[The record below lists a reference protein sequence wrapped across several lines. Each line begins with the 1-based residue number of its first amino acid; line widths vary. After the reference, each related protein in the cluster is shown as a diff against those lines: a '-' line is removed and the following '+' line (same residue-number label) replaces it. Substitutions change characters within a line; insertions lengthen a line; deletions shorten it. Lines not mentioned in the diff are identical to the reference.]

1 MAARER
7 SPSLSGPPPAFVDRV
22 RSFLMAGPQRSR
34 YQGSGTFAA
43 QLLWQRRHLW
53 DRKFWGNADQ
63 PSDLDW
69 DGEGVAAKDLDGF
82 LDPHIYEPTGPD
94 GFGEVIATA
103 IQRLIQARDRGE
115 RVAIWGDFDADGLT
129 ATAVLWEGLGQFFE
143 SDRLSYTIP
152 NRLTDFHGLN
162 ETGLRSLADQG
173 VSLVVTCDTGSTNLP
188 ELELARELGLDV
200 IVTDHHSLPVGE
212 IPAVALI
219 NPRSL
224 PPDHPLATLSGVA
237 VAFKLVEALYEK
249 LPTVPTQPLAHLLDL
264 VAIGLIADWVE
275 LRGDC
280 RYLAQRGIEQLKNTS
295 RPGLKLLLKNCQRQG
310 DRPTDISFGIGPRI
324 NAISRIQGDAQF
336 GVDLLTSGDRDL
348 CRKLAMETE
357 LANSR
362 RKEIQRRLVREIEQD
377 LAQVD
382 RSTTQVLVLAKP
394 GWPVGILGLV
404 AGQIAERF
412 GRPVLLLA
420 IKGEWAR
427 GSARSLAGLETGLDL
442 YETLVRHRHLLHRY
456 GGHPMAAGVMVKTE
470 LIPLLSQ
477 TLNHDLGQRSPLGGI
492 AGGSDRPKSLEDQA
506 DLTVT
511 VADLNYSLFQELKV
525 LEPCGMGNP
534 PPRLLVKQAWFT
546 DVRHANL
553 KDAGNTKLKYIR
565 TTFRICDESLASGCA
580 GTWWGHYQD
589 EIPQKPCDV
598 LVELDFNARSLHYE
612 VRLLDLKREE
622 AGERP
627 EAVLEPIRV
636 YDWRNLSVEDRDLAI
651 ATCNEEVLD
660 VPRCPQ
666 RWEDW
671 QSWIKRAI
679 AHRCALAL
687 TYSGQPQDVIQGA
700 QEIYVRFLGIAKYLT
715 RSGEMVY
722 RDRLQNQLRI
732 TPEILNLGLKL
743 LKLQGIEIFEDDQ
756 SGCLTLQGEPTN
768 SDSTEIEIEI
778 EKLSRDFLMA
788 IQEEIFRQNYFSTIP
803 VEIVQTLN
811 SSLIG
816 SPMGR

>member
-1 MAARER
+1 M
-7 SPSLSGPPPAFVDRV
+7 DRV
-22 RSFLMAGPQRSR
+22 RSFLMAHTLLAGSGRSR
-34 YQGSGTFAA
+34 YQGSGEFAA
-43 QLLWQRRHLW
+43 QLLWQRRYLW
-53 DRKFWGNADQ
+53 DRTFWGNADQ
-63 PSDLDW
+63 PADLDW
-69 DGEGVAAKDLDGF
+69 DGEGTAAQDLEGF
-82 LDPHIYEPTGPD
+82 LDPQVYEPTGSD
-94 GFGEVIATA
+94 RFGGAIATA
-103 IQRLIQARDRGE
+103 VQRLIQARDRGE

-152 NRLTDFHGLN
+152 KRLTDFHGLN
-162 ETGLRSLADQG
+162 EAGLRSLADQG
-173 VSLVVTCDTGSTNLP
+173 VSLVVTCDTGSTNLS

-200 IVTDHHSLPVGE
+200 IVMDHHGLPVGE
-212 IPAVALI
+212 IPVVALV

-224 PPDHPLATLSGVA
+224 PPNHPLATLSGVA
-237 VAFKLVEALYEK
+237 LAFKLVEALYKK
-249 LPTVPTQPLAHLLDL
+249 LPTVPTQPLTNLLDL

-280 RYLAQRGIEQLKNTS
+280 RYLAQRGIEQLKSTS
-295 RPGLKLLLKNCQRQG
+295 RPGLQLLLKNCQGQG

-324 NAISRIQGDAQF
+324 NAISRIHGDAQF

-348 CRKLAMETE
+348 CKQLAMETE

-420 IKGEWAR
+420 IEGEWAR
-427 GSARSLAGLETGLDL
+427 GSARSLPKSRLGTGLDVLDL
-442 YETLVRHRHLLHRY
+442 YDALVRHRHLLHRY
-456 GGHPMAAGVMVKTE
+456 GGHPMVAGVMVKTE
-470 LIPLLSQ
+470 MIPLLTQ
-477 TLNHDLGQRSPLGGI
+477 TLNHDLGQRSPLGGT
-492 AGGSDRPKSLEDQA
+492 GRSDHPKALESQA

-534 PPRLLVKQAWFT
+534 PPKLLVKQAWFT

-565 TTFRICDESLASGCA
+565 TTFRLCDESLASGCA

-598 LVELDFNARSLHYE
+598 LVELDFNARRQQYE
-612 VRLLDLKREE
+612 VRLLDVKREQG
-622 AGERP
+622 GERP

-700 QEIYVRFLGIAKYLT
+700 QEIYVRFLGMAKYLV
-715 RSGEMVY
+715 RSGESVY
-722 RDRLQNQLRI
+722 RDRLQTQLQI
-732 TPEILNLGLKL
+732 TPEILNLGLKR
-743 LKLQGIEIFEDDQ
+743 LKLQGIEILEDDQ
-756 SGCLTLQGEPTN
+756 SGCLNLQGEPVPTKAIEE
-768 SDSTEIEIEI
+768 TEIE
-778 EKLSRDFLMA
+778 KSSREFLMA

-816 SPMGR
+816 SPIGR